1 MSYKE
6 FSWKKAKKDFNLTTV
21 EGERFLPP
29 TPLVNASPELDY
41 LLAQNI
47 PWAIAVGNEKA
58 RSEAIINPVLLE
70 SRRILKNQISV
81 FSGEEFNVD
90 PSVGLNGY
98 CDFLIARSNDQLT
111 IEAPAIVLIE
121 SKKEDLKKGM
131 GQCLASMVAAQ
142 RFNEENGAPIK
153 TIYGSVSS
161 GTTWRFMKLEEQTV
175 TVDFTDYPLP
185 PTNVVL
191 GMLIWMIEQV

>member
-1 MSYKE
+1 MSYKD

-21 EGERFLPP
+21 EGERFLPE

-142 RFNEENGAPIK
+142 RFNEENGAPVK

>member
-1 MSYKE
+1 VSYKE
-6 FSWKKAKKDFNLTTV
+6 FSWKKAKQDFNLTTV
-21 EGERFLPP
+21 EGERFLPEIP
-29 TPLVNASPELDY
+29 PVMASPELTY
-41 LLAQNI
+41 ILKQNV

-70 SRRILKNQISV
+70 VRRILHNDISV

-90 PSVGLNGY
+90 SNVGLNGY
-98 CDFLIARSNDQLT
+98 CDFLISRSNDQLA

-142 RFNEENGAPIK
+142 RFNQDCGKPIE

-175 TVDFTDYPLP
+175 TVDLTDYPLP
-185 PTNVVL
+185 PTDVIL
-191 GMLIWMIEQV
+191 GMLLWMVEQV

>member
-1 MSYKE
+1 MSYKD
-6 FSWKKAKKDFNLTTV
+6 FSWKKAKQDFNLTTV
-21 EGERFLPP
+21 EGERFLPEILP
-29 TPLVNASPELDY
+29 VMASPELTY
-41 LLAQNI
+41 LLKQNV

-70 SRRILKNQISV
+70 VRRILHNDISV

-90 PSVGLNGY
+90 SNVGLNGY
-98 CDFLIARSNDQLT
+98 CDFLISRSNDQLA

-142 RFNEENGAPIK
+142 RFNQDCGKPIA

-175 TVDFTDYPLP
+175 TVDLTDYPLP
-185 PTNVVL
+185 PTEVIL
-191 GMLIWMIEQV
+191 GMLLWMVEQV

>member
-21 EGERFLPP
+21 EGGRFLPP

-58 RSEAIINPVLLE
+58 RSEAVINPVLLE
-70 SRRILKNQISV
+70 TRRIFQNRISV

-90 PSVGLNGY
+90 ASVGLNGF
-98 CDFLIARSNDQLT
+98 CDFLITRSDDQLT

-142 RFNEENGAPIK
+142 RFNEDNGAPIK

>member
-21 EGERFLPP
+21 EGGRFLPP

-58 RSEAIINPVLLE
+58 RSEAVINPVLLE
-70 SRRILKNQISV
+70 TRRIFQNRISV

-90 PSVGLNGY
+90 ASVGLNGF
-98 CDFLIARSNDQLT
+98 CDFLITRSDDQLT

-142 RFNEENGAPIK
+142 RFNEDNGAPVK